1 MGVAVVRNR
10 SVGRSALVGLVVA
23 VSVLVAVVAGCASQ
37 SSAEVSGTGA
47 KPMGSA
53 AQTQTGGG
61 TMAKK
66 MTCPMCNKGA
76 PAVEKGAA
84 KDENGVQVARIT
96 LKGEY
101 YSPNQI
107 EIKAGVPAKLI
118 FSGNAKDCAGKPKIA
133 ALNKQVDF
141 TKTGEATMDLGALSP
156 GTYQLTC
163 GMDSPG
169 GSIIVR

>member
-1 MGVAVVRNR
+1 MHKRSMGKSAVAGLMV
-10 SVGRSALVGLVVA
+10 LVAMLVVA
-23 VSVLVAVVAGCASQ
+23 VVGCTSQ
-37 SSAEVSGTGA
+37 SSAGMSATDA

-53 AQTQTGGG
+53 EQTQTGGAA
-61 TMAKK
+61 MAKK
-66 MTCPMCNKGA
+66 MTCPMCNVGA

-101 YSPNQI
+101 YSPNEI

-141 TKTGEATMDLGALSP
+141 TKTGEATMDLGTLSP
-156 GTYQLTC
+156 GVYKLTC
-163 GMDSPG
+163 GMDSAG
-169 GSIIVR
+169 GSIVVR

>member
-1 MGVAVVRNR
+1 MHNR
-10 SVGRSALVGLVVA
+10 SARKSVLVGLAVA
-23 VSVLVAVVAGCASQ
+23 LTVLVAAVAGCASQ
-37 SSAEVSGTGA
+37 STANVSATDA
-47 KPMGSA
+47 KPMASA
-53 AQTQTGGG
+53 EQTQTAGG

-66 MTCPMCNKGA
+66 MTCPMCNVGA

-84 KDENGVQVARIT
+84 KVENGVQVARIT

-101 YSPNQI
+101 YSPNEI

-118 FSGNAKDCAGKPKIA
+118 FTGVAKDCAGKPKIA

-141 TKTGEATMDLGALSP
+141 TKTGEATMDLGTLSA

-163 GMDSPG
+163 GMDSAG
-169 GSIIVR
+169 GSLVVR